1 MHAFLLA
8 YLCCIGLIHL
18 AAQCIA
24 GTLSRDPDKFTIHGV
39 LASGAIACFIWS
51 A

>member
-1 MHAFLLA
+1 MRAFLLA
-8 YLCCIGLIHL
+8 YLVAIGLIHL
-18 AAQCIA
+18 AQCIA

-39 LASGAIACFIWS
+39 LAAGAIACFIWS